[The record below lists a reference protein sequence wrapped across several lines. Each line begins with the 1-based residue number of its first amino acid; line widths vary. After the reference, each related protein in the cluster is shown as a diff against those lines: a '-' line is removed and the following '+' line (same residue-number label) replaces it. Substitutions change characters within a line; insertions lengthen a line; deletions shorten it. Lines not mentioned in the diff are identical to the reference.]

1 MIRSAHRTFLCIL
14 FCSAIALAQQA
25 PPAGGRGRG
34 GRAGGAAG
42 GGRGIS
48 NGIDAD
54 GNARFMGGFYPVQ
67 PPPSPEVAARG
78 KALWEAS
85 CASCHAADLRGSDKG
100 INLVRDEL
108 VMDDQKGEL
117 IGRFLQAPHAA
128 GSVPKTNWTPE
139 QISDLAAYMH
149 TFFMYLNVTLPPKS
163 ILVGNAAAGETYVKT
178 HCLNCHGLTEKGP
191 TASSLAGIGSRITD
205 PKPLQDRF
213 VAGGSGGRGGP
224 PVTVTITMP
233 DGRKITGPLV
243 HKDDFE
249 VVIRDPDGITS
260 SIARNGNVP
269 KIETHDPLQG
279 HRDLWLVYT
288 DNDIHNVT
296 AYLVT
301 LK

>member
-1 MIRSAHRTFLCIL
+1 MF
-14 FCSAIALAQQA
+14 AQQA
-25 PPAGGRGRG
+25 PPAGGRGGRG
-34 GRAGGAAG
+34 GRGRGAGTAGGEG

-48 NGIDAD
+48 SGIDAS

-67 PPPSPEVAARG
+67 PPPPPEVAARG
-78 KALWEAS
+78 KALWESS
-85 CASCHAADLRGSDKG
+85 CASCHASDLRGSDKG
-100 INLVRDEL
+100 INLVRDQL

-117 IGRFLQAPHAA
+117 IGKFLQEPHAV

-149 TFFMYLNVTLPPKS
+149 TFFMYLNVTLPAGS
-163 ILVGNAAAGETYVKT
+163 ILVGNAAAGETYVQG
-178 HCLNCHGLTEKGP
+178 HCLNGHGLTAQGP

-205 PKPLQDRF
+205 PKTLQDRF
-213 VAGGSGGRGGP
+213 VAGGGGGRGGAAGI
-224 PVTVTITMP
+224 TVTITMR
-233 DGRKITGPLV
+233 DGKKITAPLV

-249 VVIRDPDGITS
+249 VVIVDPDGITR
-260 SIARNGNVP
+260 SIARNGDVP
-269 KIETHDPLQG
+269 KVEVHDPLQG

-288 DNDIHNVT
+288 DKDIHDVT